1 MLRKKFH
8 WIEGLVV
15 IATLA
20 TLTWMNSTHAAPE
33 SSGPSDSFQS
43 RANSSRSSTENEEGE
58 EELRIREGTE
68 IEGQT
73 GYFRQDGDGA
83 TFVTDDGYEL
93 GGLPNLNLER
103 VIRTLKISDENK
115 TIRWRVNGIVTEFS
129 GQNYLFITRAV
140 YKSTA
145 PPPTPVS
152 LNSSDSQN

>member
-15 IATLA
+15 IVTLI
-20 TLTWMNSTHAAPE
+20 TLTWMNRTHAAPE
-33 SSGPSDSFQS
+33 TLGQSDAF
-43 RANSSRSSTENEEGE
+43 SSRSNSGLSATDSEEGE
-58 EELRIREGTE
+58 EEMRIREGTE

-83 TFVTDDGYEL
+83 TFVTDEGYEL

-145 PPPTPVS
+145 PPPAPIS
-152 LNSSDSQN
+152 LNSRDSKN